1 MCLSCKPSFFVNE
14 EHASLASCE
23 IYGVHITL
31 AKDRRNHRLHNQQKV
46 TNQWS
51 ELCYSVPGNVM
62 LDTRINT
69 LSFSFISPFQ
79 CKANRFNKEW
89 RFVAL
94 CSGSRGHKKSITLFS
109 DVLFHALHYAF
120 LLISITKCTC
130 YNWNPEYRNHDLQVH
145 LPQGNHHKH
154 PLQRTWKSEL
164 HRTWECQ
171 LP

>member
-1 MCLSCKPSFFVNE
+1 MRKTVAIIIFTINKKWRTNE
-14 EHASLASCE
+14 VRCVTQYLE
-23 IYGVHITL
+23 I
-31 AKDRRNHRLHNQQKV
+31 
-46 TNQWS
+46 
-51 ELCYSVPGNVM
+51 

-94 CSGSRGHKKSITLFS
+94 CSGSGGHKKSITLFS

-130 YNWNPEYRNHDLQVH
+130 YNWNPEYRNHDVQVH